1 VCCERLPKTYAST
14 KRLDKRLAQRTRVQ
28 ARRKPNEEAYSMRSN
43 CKLMEVGKDFDI
55 VIRGWS
61 GKPQYKVRKKIVL
74 ETEIVRISSKKLKQI
89 IADLQKRYPDKG
101 YFLVR
106 ERVRYCLFAD
116 IMVDSRYKSI
126 PVSLWPWRLWPWRR
140 GIFWIM
146 GRKQEGVKGI
156 PIYYSSSLHRLYVPS
171 SYVKRNYRL
180 TCSALS
186 YRLRDLGLSHR
197 FLTL

>member
-1 VCCERLPKTYAST
+1 
-14 KRLDKRLAQRTRVQ
+14 
-28 ARRKPNEEAYSMRSN
+28 MRSN

-61 GKPQYKVRKKIVL
+61 GKPQYKVRKKLVL
-74 ETEIVRISSKKLKQI
+74 EVEEICIPVKKLKQI

-101 YFLVR
+101 YFL
-106 ERVRYCLFAD
+106 ERAKVRYRLHSDLEAYDF
-116 IMVDSRYKSI
+116 VDWGK
-126 PVSLWPWRLWPWRR
+126 

-156 PIYYSSSLHRLYVPS
+156 PIYYSSTLLKLYVPS

-186 YRLRDLGLSHR
+186 YRLRDLGVPHR
-197 FLTL
+197 FVTL

>member
-1 VCCERLPKTYAST
+1 
-14 KRLDKRLAQRTRVQ
+14 
-28 ARRKPNEEAYSMRSN
+28 MRSN
-43 CKLMEVGKDFDI
+43 CKLMEVGKDFEI

-61 GKPQYKVRKKIVL
+61 GKPQYKVRKKLVL
-74 ETEIVRISSKKLKQI
+74 GVEEIRISAKKLKQI

-101 YFLVR
+101 YFL
-106 ERVRYCLFAD
+106 ERAKVRYCFFKE
-116 IMVDSRYKSI
+116 IPRPSI
-126 PVSLWPWRLWPWRR
+126 PVGVPVWRR

-186 YRLRDLGLSHR
+186 YRLRDLGLPHR

>member
-1 VCCERLPKTYAST
+1 
-14 KRLDKRLAQRTRVQ
+14 
-28 ARRKPNEEAYSMRSN
+28 MRSN

-61 GKPQYKVRKKIVL
+61 GKPQYKVKKKLVL
-74 ETEIVRISSKKLKQI
+74 GVEEIRISAKKLKQI

-101 YFLVR
+101 YFL
-106 ERVRYCLFAD
+106 ERAKVRYVLCQEMLRALRFKL
-116 IMVDSRYKSI
+116 IYGQEIRWNKGV
-126 PVSLWPWRLWPWRR
+126 
-140 GIFWIM
+140 FWIM

-156 PIYYSSSLHRLYVPS
+156 PIYYSSSLKRLYVPS

-186 YRLRDLGLSHR
+186 YRLRDLGLPHR